1 LEHDYEVSSKK
12 RFELEERVVGL
23 RQEVK
28 EWREKE
34 TYAGLQAKMQVENL
48 EALLKMKEGDVARMV
63 EEI

>member
-1 LEHDYEVSSKK
+1 MSSKK

-34 TYAGLQAKMQVENL
+34 TYSGLQAKTQVENL
-48 EALLKMKEGDVARMV
+48 QALLKMKEEDVARMV